1 MAKSRAF
8 KKIAIVTPYYYPLYG
23 GVQEY
28 VFHLK
33 QEYIKLGYTVRVITG
48 RTKKE
53 ASKDENDIL
62 RFGRSVPF
70 TVNGS
75 TGQIIMIKNAAHVI
89 AALQKEKFDII
100 HLQEP
105 FVPFLSHA
113 VINNSASLNVAT
125 FHANFDGNAW
135 YRLGSSFLRPIWN
148 KLHGR
153 IAVSPSA
160 RKSIEKYFTGRDIE
174 VISNGVDTS
183 RFSPKNRPLEKY
195 SDGKIN
201 ILFTGRIEKRKGLIY
216 LIRAYRELK
225 KKYPAIRL
233 IVVGRGPLLTNLR
246 KYIIK
251 HRIRGI
257 HFEGFVSTE
266 ILPRYFATADIFCSP
281 ALFGESFGIVLLEAM
296 AAGKPVVA
304 FNISGYRDVVDN
316 GKNGLLAVTKDHA
329 ALAAKLELLVKN
341 AALRKNLGENGL
353 AKAKKFTWKIIAQK
367 NIQYYKKLWNMKGG
381 GK

>member
-1 MAKSRAF
+1 M
-8 KKIAIVTPYYYPLYG
+8 
-23 GVQEY
+23 
-28 VFHLK
+28 
-33 QEYIKLGYTVRVITG
+33 
-48 RTKKE
+48 
-53 ASKDENDIL
+53 DENEIL

-75 TGQIIMIKNAAHVI
+75 TGQVIMIKNAAHVI
-89 AALQKEKFDII
+89 EALKREKFDII

-113 VINNSASLNVAT
+113 VINNSTSLNVAT
-125 FHANFDGNAW
+125 FHANFDANPW
-135 YRLGSSFLRPIWN
+135 YRLGSSFLRPIWK
-148 KLHGR
+148 KLNGR

-160 RKSIEKYFTGRDIE
+160 RKSIEKYFTGHDIE
-174 VISNGVDTS
+174 VISNGVDTD
-183 RFSPKNRPLEKY
+183 RFSPKNAPLEKF

-216 LIRAYRELK
+216 LIRAYMELK

-233 IVVGRGPLLTNLR
+233 IVVGKGPLLTELR

-316 GKNGLLAVTKDHA
+316 GKNGLLAETKNHDD
-329 ALAAKLELLVKN
+329 LAKKLESLVKSG
-341 AALRKNLGENGL
+341 ALRKKLGNNGL

-367 NIQYYKKLWNMKGG
+367 NILYYKKLWNAKGG
-381 GK
+381 EK

>member
-1 MAKSRAF
+1 MAKKTSF
-8 KKIAIVTPYYYPLYG
+8 KKIAIVTPYYYPLFG

-33 QEYIKLGYTVRVITG
+33 EEYKKLGYKVRVLTG
-48 RTKKE
+48 GTKKGQ
-53 ASKDENDIL
+53 SSDEHEIM

-75 TGQIIMIKNAAHVI
+75 TGQIIMIRNVGRVI
-89 AALQKEKFDII
+89 EALNRENFDII

-113 VINNSASLNVAT
+113 VINNSGSVNIAT
-125 FHANFDGNAW
+125 FHANFDSNSW
-135 YRLGSSFLRPIWN
+135 YRLGSSFLRPLW
-148 KLHGR
+148 KRLHGR

-160 RKSIEKYFTGRDIE
+160 RGSINKYFHGHDIE
-174 VISNGVDTS
+174 IIPNGVDTV
-183 RFSPKNRPLEKY
+183 RFSPKNKPLEKF
-195 SDGKIN
+195 SDGKLN

-216 LIRAYRELK
+216 LIKAYQNLK

-233 IVVGRGPLLTNLR
+233 IVVGKGPLLTGLR

-251 HRIRGI
+251 HRVRGV

-296 AAGKPVVA
+296 AASKPVVA
-304 FNISGYRDVVDN
+304 FNISGYRDVVDS
-316 GKNGLLAVTKDHA
+316 GKNGLLAETKNHED
-329 ALAAKLELLVKN
+329 LGKKLE
-341 AALRKNLGENGL
+341 ALITNKGLRQKLGKNGL
-353 AKAKKFTWKIIAQK
+353 MKARKFTWSMIARRNIGYYK
-367 NIQYYKKLWNMKGG
+367 NIWKKERGA
-381 GK
+381 

>member
-1 MAKSRAF
+1 LDKNRTF
-8 KKIAIVTPYYYPLYG
+8 KKIAIVTPYYYPLFG

-33 QEYIKLGYTVRVITG
+33 EEYKKLGFKVMVITG

-53 ASKDENDIL
+53 ASRDEHEIL

-75 TGQIIMIKNAAHVI
+75 TGQIIMIRNLKHLI
-89 AALQKEKFDII
+89 ETLKKEKFDII

-113 VINNSASLNVAT
+113 IINNSSSVNIST
-125 FHANFDGNAW
+125 FHANFGSNSW
-135 YRLGSSFLRPIWN
+135 YRLGSSFLKPLWKR
-148 KLHGR
+148 LHGR

-160 RKSIEKYFTGRDIE
+160 RGSINKYFTGHDIE
-174 VISNGVDTS
+174 IIPNGVDTK

-216 LIRAYRELK
+216 LIRAYRDLK
-225 KKYPAIRL
+225 KKHPGIRL
-233 IVVGRGPLLTNLR
+233 IVVGHGPLLKSLR

-251 HRIRGI
+251 HRVRGV

-316 GKNGLLAVTKDHA
+316 GINGLLAETKNHTD
-329 ALAAKLELLVKN
+329 LAKKLGQLIEKPE
-341 AALRKNLGENGL
+341 LRKKLGSSGL
-353 AKAKKFTWKIIAQK
+353 KKARKFTWKIVAEK
-367 NIQYYKKLWNMKGG
+367 NLKYYKKIWNREREI
-381 GK
+381 